1 MYKFCFVFD
10 KTFKSQ
16 KIKNYLRIYK
26 KYSPKKSDVIIV
38 SGGDGFM
45 LRTLK
50 KYYKYKKPFYGINS
64 GTIGFLMNKF
74 QKKNLVNLIK
84 KAKSFSIN
92 PLKVKISNFKKK
104 KFKTIAI
111 NEISLFRQSKQ
122 TALLK
127 LKINKVILIKK
138 LVGDGVLVSTP
149 AGTTA
154 YNLSVHG
161 PILSLNSKKLAITP
175 ISAFRPRRW
184 KGKVVSDKAKIFI
197 KNLDSVK
204 RPVGAVVDNYEIRNI
219 KNAEITTNK
228 KISFKLL
235 FNRNE
240 SLIKKIKLEQK
251 ITK

>member
-16 KIKNYLRIYK
+16 KIKNYLGIYK

-92 PLKVKISNFKKK
+92 PLKVKISNFKK
-104 KFKTIAI
+104 
-111 NEISLFRQSKQ
+111 
-122 TALLK
+122 
-127 LKINKVILIKK
+127 
-138 LVGDGVLVSTP
+138 
-149 AGTTA
+149 
-154 YNLSVHG
+154 
-161 PILSLNSKKLAITP
+161 
-175 ISAFRPRRW
+175 
-184 KGKVVSDKAKIFI
+184 
-197 KNLDSVK
+197 
-204 RPVGAVVDNYEIRNI
+204 
-219 KNAEITTNK
+219 
-228 KISFKLL
+228 
-235 FNRNE
+235 
-240 SLIKKIKLEQK
+240 
-251 ITK
+251 

>member
-26 KYSPKKSDVIIV
+26 KYSPEKSDIIIV

>member
-219 KNAEITTNK
+219 KNAEITKNK

-235 FNRNE
+235 INRNE